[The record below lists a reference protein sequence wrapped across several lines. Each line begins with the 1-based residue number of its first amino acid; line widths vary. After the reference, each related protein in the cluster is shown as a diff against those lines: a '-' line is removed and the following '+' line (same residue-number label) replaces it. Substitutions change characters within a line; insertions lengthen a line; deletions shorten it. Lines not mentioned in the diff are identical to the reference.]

1 MASRRAGGTEALFS
15 ERILYIELIYE
26 PIFDDCSAATLL
38 RIART
43 CRAARYAIAAY
54 CRVAFNIDRLLS
66 RFFPSPTPPCCSIC
80 HTRHEH
86 SQIYDR
92 ARAFRSLQART
103 GTLISGSC
111 ALQFFDR
118 TVYPESDLDL
128 YVHMR
133 DRREVGRWLIQEGYT
148 FVPNVY
154 QSRKFEEEVVHGMSQ
169 RTDGIYRM
177 PGVAAILT
185 FKKSVPAPTIPAIL
199 ENEDTSD
206 TSSQSA
212 REHCELKV
220 QIIVAK
226 NTPMEVIL
234 GFHSTCVMNVISY
247 EKAYCLFPQATLEE
261 RISLLM
267 SSCRGRSR
275 YRAPGVAKYHKR
287 GFSMIT
293 APSPDDV
300 EPDPMSTD
308 TPTSYPYRLVYI
320 PSPSELSRTPHM
332 DADADD
338 AAAPQAPPTPPSG
351 EDIFVFAPR
360 VAPSSGFAHKPPFR
374 LGWRWIDDSASWVFS
389 LPLTG
394 IAPPPPVNTST
405 PALTHDPVAVCNFE
419 LLYEGARRGAVMNF
433 QVTAG
438 KVLRYRYLVTDES
451 LLAFLKSELSERA
464 CAEERKQAYE
474 LDDWTYY
481 DEELPTLCRQFLHGL
496 ASRRLASLR
505 V

>member
-1 MASRRAGGTEALFS
+1 MLSGRIEDALFF
-15 ERILYIELIYE
+15 ERILDIELIYE

-43 CRAARYAIAAY
+43 CRAARYAVTAY

-66 RFFPSPTPPCCSIC
+66 RFFPSPIPPCSSIC
-80 HTRHEH
+80 HARHEH
-86 SQIYDR
+86 AQIYDR

-133 DRREVGRWLIQEGYT
+133 HRREVGRWLIQEGYAFKPT
-148 FVPNVY
+148 VY
-154 QSRKFEEEVVHGMSQ
+154 QRDEFEEEVVHGMS
-169 RTDGIYRM
+169 RRANGIYRM

-185 FKKSVPAPTIPAIL
+185 FKKGVPAPALPAAL
-199 ENEDTSD
+199 ENEEHLDA
-206 TSSQSA
+206 SSQTTGES
-212 REHCELKV
+212 RELKV

-261 RISLLM
+261 RISLLT

-275 YRAPGVAKYHKR
+275 HRAPGVAKYHKR
-287 GFSMIT
+287 GFCMIT
-293 APSPDDV
+293 APAPDDV
-300 EPDPMSTD
+300 EPDPMSAG
-308 TPTSYPYRLVYI
+308 TPAPYSYRLVVA
-320 PSPSELSRTPHM
+320 SP
-332 DADADD
+332 
-338 AAAPQAPPTPPSG
+338 
-351 EDIFVFAPR
+351 
-360 VAPSSGFAHKPPFR
+360 SGFAHKPPFR
-374 LGWRWIDDSASWVFS
+374 LGWRWIDDSASWV
-389 LPLTG
+389 LPLPCAG
-394 IAPPPPVNTST
+394 VAPPPAPNMST

-419 LLYEGARRGAVMNF
+419 LLYEGMRRGAVMNF
-433 QVTAG
+433 HVTTG
-438 KVLRYRYLVTDES
+438 KVLRYRYLVTDEV
-451 LLAFLKSELSERA
+451 LLEFLKMELSKRA
-464 CAEERKQAYE
+464 RDEEKKQAYE

-481 DEELPTLCRQFLHGL
+481 DEELPALCRQFLHGL

-505 V
+505 I